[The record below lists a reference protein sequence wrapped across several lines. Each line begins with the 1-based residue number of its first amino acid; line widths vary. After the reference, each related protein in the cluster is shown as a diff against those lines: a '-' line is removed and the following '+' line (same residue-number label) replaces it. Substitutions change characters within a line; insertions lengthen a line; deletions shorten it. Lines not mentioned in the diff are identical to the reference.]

1 MNTQEQAPMTADVK
15 AYVSVME
22 DIKHRTK
29 VVSRM
34 INQEINM
41 MNKIIQ
47 AESMALQIRMIIESI
62 ALASLAAN
70 KSLFE
75 QEGDKFKKFWKAERI
90 FEDIEKKNPDF
101 YPYPM
106 QLAPSIVPGGN
117 IHIIYYEQGFM
128 TRDEIIKVYEQC
140 CDLLHAKNPYV
151 PQRDYDSFVAQVP
164 NWIDRIDNLLN
175 SHLIRPL
182 NKDEFYIVRIG
193 RDRINMYYFGPA
205 PPISKTT

>member
-1 MNTQEQAPMTADVK
+1 MNTQKQVPMTADVK

-22 DIKHRTK
+22 EIKHRTK
-29 VVSRM
+29 VVSKL
-34 INQEINM
+34 INQEINIM
-41 MNKIIQ
+41 SKIIQ
-47 AESMALQIRMIIESI
+47 TESMALQIRMIIESI

-75 QEGDKFKKFWKAERI
+75 QESNKFKKFWKAERI

-106 QLAPSIVPGGN
+106 QVAPPIIPGGN
-117 IHIIYYEQGFM
+117 AHILYYEQGFM
-128 TRDEIIKVYEQC
+128 TRDEIIKVHKQC
-140 CDLLHAKNPYV
+140 CDLLHAKNPYA
-151 PQRDYDSFVAQVP
+151 PQRDYDSFIAQVP
-164 NWIDRIDNLLN
+164 NWINRINNLLN

-182 NKDEFYIVRIG
+182 NEDEFYIVRIG
-193 RDRINMYYFGPA
+193 EDRINMYHFGPG